1 MVEVPK
7 HLAVLGY
14 PPNEDGWPKEEVLEH
29 LLGPCVGGSPVA
41 AAVRMRWGQPAS
53 RQP

>member
-7 HLAVLGY
+7 HLAVQ
-14 PPNEDGWPKEEVLEH
+14 DGWPKEEVLEH